1 MNKEV
6 HMVEFQLAKG
16 KTKVLTLAKAK
27 DDGSVDPEVQIS
39 AMITRKLSNNVIS
52 KRADMSKV
60 RHLELVLCVL
70 M

>member
-1 MNKEV
+1 
-6 HMVEFQLAKG
+6 MVEFQLAKG